1 MALIEEF
8 GFTVSEGREEAFQEW
23 LRQHEEEL
31 RQAHPP
37 GVRYLGT
44 YGVVFSSEKQAGT
57 YRVLLELDSYAAI
70 DTFSEA
76 LKDAEGDFGRLVR
89 EHSGFS
95 AFDPTLPWSQ
105 SLYRSLVDMAV
116 FDLRPPEGR

>member
-8 GFTVSEGREEAFQEW
+8 GFTVSEGQEEAFQEW
-23 LRQHEEEL
+23 LRRHEEEL
-31 RQAHPP
+31 RQSAPP

-44 YGVVFSSEKQAGT
+44 YGVAFSSEKQAGG
-57 YRVLLELDSYAAI
+57 YRLLLELDSYAAI

-76 LKDAEGDFGRLVR
+76 MKDADGDFGRLVR
-89 EHSGFS
+89 EHASFS

-116 FDLRPPEGR
+116 FDLQAPAKG